1 MIKIELAKTSDLDG
15 VMKVI
20 KACSADLIS
29 KKIFQWSEKYPSSE
43 VFKNDIDKNTLFVAK
58 HKSKI
63 IGCVALCSNKDL
75 EYKNVKW
82 LTEDNKNLYIHR
94 LAVDPNFQKKGIG
107 KSLMDFAEEYAK
119 KISLRLSDLILLV
132 RIKGIINSI
141 NQENIL
147 SLVTFFFQCKVNIH
161 FIAMKKLY

>member
-1 MIKIELAKTSDLDG
+1 MIKIELAKTTDLDG

-20 KACSADLIS
+20 KAWSADLII

-43 VFKNDIDKNTLFVAK
+43 VFKNDIDKNTLFVTK

-82 LTEDNKNLYIHR
+82 LTEE
-94 LAVDPNFQKKGIG
+94 P
-107 KSLMDFAEEYAK
+107 
-119 KISLRLSDLILLV
+119 KIY
-132 RIKGIINSI
+132 
-141 NQENIL
+141 
-147 SLVTFFFQCKVNIH
+147 TFID
-161 FIAMKKLY
+161 

>member
-1 MIKIELAKTSDLDG
+1 MIKIELAKTTDLDE
-15 VMKVI
+15 VMRII
-20 KACSADLIS
+20 KACAEDLIS

-94 LAVDPNFQKKGIG
+94 LAVDPNFQKRE
-107 KSLMDFAEEYAK
+107 L
-119 KISLRLSDLILLV
+119 
-132 RIKGIINSI
+132 
-141 NQENIL
+141 EN
-147 SLVTFFFQCKVNIH
+147 H
-161 FIAMKKLY
+161 